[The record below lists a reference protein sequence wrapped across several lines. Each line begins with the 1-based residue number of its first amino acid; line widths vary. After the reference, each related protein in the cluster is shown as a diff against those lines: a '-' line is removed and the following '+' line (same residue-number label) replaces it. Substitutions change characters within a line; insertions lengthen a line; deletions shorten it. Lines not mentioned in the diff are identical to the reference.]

1 MMKDRCKISEIFCNF
16 AVRKSEKVMNQPYT
30 IFTLDNGLRVV
41 NWRRDG
47 LVSYIGIV
55 VNAGSRD
62 EDDTHYGLAHFV
74 EHTIFKGTEKRRGW
88 QISSRME
95 VVGGE
100 LNAYTSKEETMVYT
114 NAPAG
119 YEERAVELLSDL
131 VMSSRFPAEDIDR
144 EREVIA
150 EEINSYLD
158 SPSDSVYD
166 EFEEHAYAGSGLA
179 HNILGTHDSI
189 RHLTGSDC
197 RNFLDKFYT
206 PSNMVMYCASSMDPQ
221 KMLRLVE
228 KYFNALHFPA
238 AVHRRP
244 LPPDVGHFDIREDRG
259 NHQANTIVGSRV
271 FGRRDPRRYALF
283 LLNNYLGG
291 PCMNSRLN
299 REMREKRGYVYTVD
313 SNVSLMSDSGLL
325 LIYFGSDPS
334 TVGKC
339 RKLIDNELDRL
350 VQSTIPA
357 STFDKIKR
365 QYCGQLLV
373 SSDHIENRAMSL
385 AKSMMYF
392 DDVHDI
398 SSMASHIMEVTP
410 QQVREVAEL
419 LVRDK
424 CGTLTII

>member
-1 MMKDRCKISEIFCNF
+1 
-16 AVRKSEKVMNQPYT
+16 MNHKYNV
-30 IFTLDNGLRVV
+30 FTLGNGLRVV
-41 NWRRDG
+41 NWHRDG
-47 LVSYIGIV
+47 LVSYIGFV

-62 EDDTHYGLAHFV
+62 EDTAHFGLAHFV
-74 EHTIFKGTEKRRGW
+74 EHTIFKGTDKRRGW

-119 YEERAVELLSDL
+119 YEERAIELLADL
-131 VMSSRFPAEDIDR
+131 VMSSRFPADDIDR

-179 HNILGTHDSI
+179 HNILGTHESI
-189 RHLTGSDC
+189 KHLSGSDC
-197 RNFLDKFYT
+197 RNFLDRYYT
-206 PSNMVMYCASSMDPQ
+206 PSNMVMYCATSMDPDRL
-221 KMLRLVE
+221 MRLVE
-228 KYFNALHFPA
+228 RYFGLLHFPH
-238 AVHRRP
+238 AVHTREV
-244 LPPDVGHFDIREDRG
+244 PPPVKLFDIREDRG

-271 FGRRDPRRYALF
+271 FGRRDPRRFALF

-339 RKLIDNELDRL
+339 RRLIDNELDRL
-350 VQSTIPA
+350 ANGELPA
-357 STFDKIKR
+357 QTFEKIKR

-385 AKSMMYF
+385 AKSLLYF
-392 DDVHDI
+392 DSVSDI
-398 SSMASHIMEVTP
+398 STMAENIMTVTP
-410 QQVREVAEL
+410 AQVREVAEL
-419 LVRDK
+419 LVAGK
-424 CGTLTII
+424 CGALTII